1 MNDLKKYE
9 ELKNEKQTEMSD
21 LVEKVKLEE
30 RAMTEEENSAFDELE
45 KEIEAINSTIEKI
58 NKSRKLTEENK
69 EKGATE
75 MKEENKEK
83 IEEEKRELEK
93 RDLEN
98 FGKYIRNE
106 YLEERDESGFKKGA
120 NGVIIPTTI
129 ANKIITTAHNESP
142 ILQQVTTYNTKGKLS
157 IPVYGADDN
166 GDDITVTYAEDFK
179 ELTSKAGKFKSV
191 DLEDYLIGALAK
203 IGNSLINNTDID
215 LANHVIRIL
224 GDYIRRFL
232 EKELL
237 IGTAGKIEGCKTIK
251 HIQKV
256 STPVITYDDL
266 VKLKNKVIQAFRKG
280 AIFVMSQDTLTAIEL
295 IKDGDGR
302 PVFNSNTND
311 EFEGRIL
318 GYPVYVSDAMEGL
331 EQNKTPIIFGNFK
344 GLGFKKSKELEIQ
357 VLREVFAT
365 QHATGIVA
373 WIEADS
379 KIENYQA
386 LAALK
391 VEA

>member
-9 ELKNEKQTEMSD
+9 ELKNEKQTEMTD
-21 LVEKVKLEE
+21 LVEKVKSEE

-45 KEIEAINSTIEKI
+45 KEIEAINLTIEKI

-69 EKGATE
+69 KEGESE
-75 MKEENKEK
+75 MKEESKEK
-83 IEEEKRELEK
+83 EEAEK

-106 YLEERDESGFKKGA
+106 VLEIRDESGFKKGD

-129 ANKIITTAHNESP
+129 ANKIIITAYNESP
-142 ILQQVTTYNTKGKLS
+142 ILQQVNTYNTKGKLS

-166 GDDITVTYAEDFK
+166 GNDITVSYSEDFK
-179 ELTSKAGKFKSV
+179 NLTDKVGKFKSV
-191 DLEDYLIGALAK
+191 DLESYLIGALAK

-237 IGTAGKIEGCKTIK
+237 IGTAGKIEGCSTIK
-251 HIQKV
+251 NIQKV
-256 STPVITYDDL
+256 SAPVITYDDL

-302 PVFNSNTND
+302 PVFNHDTND
-311 EFEGRIL
+311 EFNGKVL
-318 GYPVYVSDAMEGL
+318 GYPVYVSDAMDAL
-331 EQNKTPIIFGNFK
+331 EQNKKPIIFGNFK
-344 GLGFKKSKELEIQ
+344 GLALKKSKELEIQ
-357 VLREVFAT
+357 ILRELYAP
-365 QHATGIVA
+365 QHATGILA
-373 WIEADS
+373 FLEADS